1 MADINHGGA
10 DFMSE
15 RVNLRTKRIDLR
27 FKGTDLRPEQAAH
40 EQYVVSNNHL
50 PTLQDYDL
58 NFERVGHWLR
68 SGIMPRRTH

>member
-15 RVNLRTKRIDLR
+15 WVNLSPKRIDLR

-40 EQYVVSNNHL
+40 EQYSTSIEEL
-50 PTLQDYDL
+50 
-58 NFERVGHWLR
+58 
-68 SGIMPRRTH
+68 

>member
-15 RVNLRTKRIDLR
+15 WVNLSPKRIDLR
-27 FKGTDLRPEQAAH
+27 FNGTDLRPEQAAH

-50 PTLQDYDL
+50 PTLQDYD
-58 NFERVGHWLR
+58 
-68 SGIMPRRTH
+68 

>member
-1 MADINHGGA
+1 MADINLGGA

-15 RVNLRTKRIDLR
+15 RVNLRTVRMDLG

-50 PTLQDYDL
+50 PTLQDYD
-58 NFERVGHWLR
+58 
-68 SGIMPRRTH
+68 

>member
-10 DFMSE
+10 DFISE

-50 PTLQDYDL
+50 PPLQDYD
-58 NFERVGHWLR
+58 
-68 SGIMPRRTH
+68 